1 MPSKSGRELQNYL
14 REEESL
20 KIFEQKSNMLK
31 MVLKEEFLAGVRG
44 QRLRSHK
51 ASHCK
56 IHTWTSKLSQGNGS
70 RHREE

>member
-1 MPSKSGRELQNYL
+1 MLSKSGREFQNYL

-31 MVLKEEFLAGVRG
+31 IVLKEGFLAGVRD

-51 ASHCK
+51 ASHCNNS
-56 IHTWTSKLSQGNGS
+56 HMDQQVFT
-70 RHREE
+70 R